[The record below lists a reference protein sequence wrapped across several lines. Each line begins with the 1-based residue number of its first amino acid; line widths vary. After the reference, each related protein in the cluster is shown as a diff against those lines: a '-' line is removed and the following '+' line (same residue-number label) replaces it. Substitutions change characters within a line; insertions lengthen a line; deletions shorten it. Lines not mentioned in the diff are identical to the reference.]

1 MWRERGRKHY
11 HQRAKR
17 DLKWRGGL
25 RANGFEIKLQRKR
38 IIFKM
43 RETLRRQKDTLS
55 LNKKKKKTCLDG
67 IIIERRPHTFFF
79 FFFTKVV
86 NGSGFFQASVHTHIT
101 VFICLTY
108 YKPDRHLR
116 NKPADQILLVGFKWA
131 NPACYS
137 FESQASCG
145 LRNKP
150 I

>member
-1 MWRERGRKHY
+1 MWRERGRKHS

-79 FFFTKVV
+79 FFTKVV
-86 NGSGFFQASVHTHIT
+86 NGSGFFQVSVHTHINC
-101 VFICLTY
+101 FYLF
-108 YKPDRHLR
+108 D
-116 NKPADQILLVGFKWA
+116 LLQTGPPFT
-131 NPACYS
+131 
-137 FESQASCG
+137 
-145 LRNKP
+145 
-150 I
+150 

>member
-1 MWRERGRKHY
+1 MEREREETFSPESEARFEMERRIESERIRNQASEKTDY
-11 HQRAKR
+11 LQNERDFEEAKR
-17 DLKWRGGL
+17 HAFPK
-25 RANGFEIKLQRKR
+25 Q
-38 IIFKM
+38 
-43 RETLRRQKDTLS
+43 
-55 LNKKKKKTCLDG
+55 KKKKNLFGRNHNRTTTT
-67 IIIERRPHTFFF
+67 HFFF
-79 FFFTKVV
+79 FFLPKLSTALVFFKFLFT
-86 NGSGFFQASVHTHIT
+86 HTLT